1 MTSHNAHATST
12 QSTNSTQSTPPSD
25 LQGKWELRWH
35 PFREEWVI
43 VAAHRQGRPW
53 VGATVEQPPEVPR
66 YDLKCYLC
74 PGNTRINGA
83 QNPSYDGVY
92 VFDNDFPAIGENAP
106 QELIAPHPVYKNKP
120 AQGISR
126 VVCYS
131 PRHDLTLAQM
141 QTHDVVSV
149 VGQWQR
155 QTFDLGQRDFVA
167 HVLITE
173 NRGEVMG
180 MSNAHPHG
188 QIYATNFVWKTVED
202 ELRAMQRYANHE
214 RRHLF
219 EDMILAEQQ
228 DGRRIVY
235 ENEHAIVFAPYFAR
249 FAYEI
254 IVAPKRRTPHLHT
267 LSDAETHGLA
277 EAVRELTVRYD
288 NLWRMSFPYAM
299 TIHQAPLDGGD
310 YSAYHAHLQ
319 FHPPLRKPGL
329 QKFVAAAEIG
339 GGNFLS
345 DTAPE
350 QKAEELRGMSNVH
363 YQQHKDHQDNPH
375 LETHQTT
382 T

>member
-1 MTSHNAHATST
+1 MTSSATSP
-12 QSTNSTQSTPPSD
+12 SLNISTQATD

-53 VGATVEQPPEVPR
+53 VGATVEPPPEVPR

-74 PGNTRINGA
+74 PGNTRINST
-83 QNPSYDGVY
+83 QNPNYGGVY
-92 VFDNDFPAIGENAP
+92 VFDNDFPAIAEHAP
-106 QELIAPHPVYKNKP
+106 NLLAVPHPVYQNKP

-126 VVCYS
+126 VICYS

-141 QTHDVVSV
+141 QTSDILPVLHE
-149 VGQWQR
+149 WQR
-155 QTFDLGQRDFVA
+155 QTYDLGQRDFVQ

-214 RRHLF
+214 RRSLF
-219 EDMILAEQQ
+219 QDIIAAEQA

-235 ENEHAIVFAPYFAR
+235 ENEHAMVFAPYFAR

-254 IVAPKRRTPHLHT
+254 IVAPKRSVPHLHA
-267 LSDAETHGLA
+267 LNEDENLA
-277 EAVRELTVRYD
+277 LASAIRELTVRYD
-288 NLWRMSFPYAM
+288 NLWRMNFPYAM
-299 TIHQAPLDGGD
+299 TIHQAPLDGAAYD
-310 YSAYHAHLQ
+310 DYHAHLQ

-363 YQQHKDHQDNPH
+363 YQHPQNQPQ
-375 LETHQTT
+375 LETTQPNATT
-382 T
+382 R

>member
-1 MTSHNAHATST
+1 MTSQTAPASSTSSTTSPNAT
-12 QSTNSTQSTPPSD
+12 D

-66 YDLKCYLC
+66 YDLRCYLC
-74 PGNTRINGA
+74 PSNTRINGA
-83 QNPSYDGVY
+83 QNPGYSGVY
-92 VFDNDFPAIGENAP
+92 VFDNDFPAIAEYAP
-106 QELIAPHPVYKNKP
+106 QQLNPTHSVYQNKP

-126 VVCYS
+126 VICYS

-141 QTHDVVSV
+141 RTSDILPV
-149 VGQWQR
+149 VGEWQR
-155 QTFDLGQRDFVA
+155 QTHDLGQRDFVQ
-167 HVLITE
+167 HILITE

-202 ELRAMQRYANHE
+202 ELRAMQRYANHNG
-214 RRHLF
+214 RPLF
-219 EDMILAEQQ
+219 ADMIEAEQQ

-254 IVAPKRRTPHLHT
+254 IVAPKRGVSHLHA
-267 LSDAETHGLA
+267 LDDIETEALA
-277 EAVRELTVRYD
+277 AAIRELTVRYD
-288 NLWRMSFPYAM
+288 NLWRMNFPYAM
-299 TIHQAPLDGGD
+299 TIHQAPLDGGH
-310 YSAYHAHLQ
+310 YANYHAHLQ

-363 YQQHKDHQDNPH
+363 YQQPQ
-375 LETHQTT
+375 LETHQPDPDATR
-382 T
+382 